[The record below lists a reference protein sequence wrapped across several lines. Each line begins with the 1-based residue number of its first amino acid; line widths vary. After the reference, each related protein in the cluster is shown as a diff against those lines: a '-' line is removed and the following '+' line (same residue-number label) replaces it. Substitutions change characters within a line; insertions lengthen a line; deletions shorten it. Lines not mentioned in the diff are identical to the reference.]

1 MMSKVIKILLG
12 EQNEK
17 ESKEDVAPRK
27 KTAHL
32 AKERLQVI
40 ITHERGGRTGKI
52 PDYLPA
58 LREDLLKTI
67 LRHVEIKPEDMKLN
81 VERQGT
87 LEVLEL
93 KIDLPES

>member
-1 MMSKVIKILLG
+1 MSKLIKFLLG
-12 EQNEK
+12 EQNEI
-17 ESKEDVAPRK
+17 ESQKNVAPRK

-40 ITHERGGRTGKI
+40 VTHERGGRTGKI

-67 LRHVEIKPEDMKLN
+67 LKHVEIKPEDMKLH

-93 KIDLPES
+93 KIDLPDT